1 MGKKRRIK
9 AANKKSFVTAKHKFT
24 STKHRKYFK
33 SNSLETSTVRQN
45 WTTVR
50 PPSNK
55 NNKHKSQSQRSYLT
69 KCGLTVQFKGNQR
82 AKIKKKNN
90 KKYKTKQFKQ
100 INSKANKAQNTNKQ
114 SNDNANQ
121 ASVRESFG
129 SFIIRKQIKPKEA
142 SQRRLNFMV
151 QIENDI
157 ASNQDSPIQRPKINQ
172 NRSYSVNAT
181 VPNQK
186 QPQIANKQV
195 DDVFNVLM
203 TKSQIQSV
211 FNGQSIVSNTSHI
224 SHSNQERKS
233 LNDRFVTNP
242 YF

>member
-90 KKYKTKQFKQ
+90 KKIQNKTIQTNQFKG
-100 INSKANKAQNTNKQ
+100 KQ
-114 SNDNANQ
+114 S
-121 ASVRESFG
+121 
-129 SFIIRKQIKPKEA
+129 
-142 SQRRLNFMV
+142 
-151 QIENDI
+151 
-157 ASNQDSPIQRPKINQ
+157 
-172 NRSYSVNAT
+172 
-181 VPNQK
+181 
-186 QPQIANKQV
+186 
-195 DDVFNVLM
+195 
-203 TKSQIQSV
+203 TKYEQ
-211 FNGQSIVSNTSHI
+211 T
-224 SHSNQERKS
+224 K
-233 LNDRFVTNP
+233 
-242 YF
+242 

>member
-69 KCGLTVQFKGNQR
+69 KCGLTV
-82 AKIKKKNN
+82 
-90 KKYKTKQFKQ
+90 QFKQ